1 MPLLLPESLP
11 CIPVLKSEGF
21 DVSDTASSSL
31 PAEVHPLRLLLLNL
45 MPQKEEAEM
54 EYYRMLSHHDL
65 WVEITLVK
73 MSGLTYKTT
82 PQAYVDTYYKDIAD
96 IMAGGECY
104 DGLIITGAPVEQM
117 PFEDVRYWKQ
127 LLDIYSW
134 MQVHVN
140 AILHICWGAQA
151 ALYGLFGI
159 PKYDLREKMFG
170 IFEQKIEISS
180 LPIFKGF
187 SNTFF
192 MPHSRHTEIR
202 RSDISSCKELEIVAS
217 SPVAGVSVVQTKD
230 WRQLFVT
237 GHLEYMPGRLAFE
250 YRRDLKKHL
259 PIHIPYNYFE
269 NDDPNG
275 AIIDSWRNDARRFY
289 KNWLEN
295 YVNNHS
301 LSHVKP

>member
-1 MPLLLPESLP
+1 MPIKIPNLLPATT
-11 CIPVLKSEGF
+11 VLQSENIF
-21 DVSDTASSSL
+21 VMTETRAMTQDIR
-31 PAEVHPLRLLLLNL
+31 PLRIALLNL
-45 MPQKEEAEM
+45 MPNKIQTETQLARLLGNTPLQIELELIHTKTHRSKNTSEEHL
-54 EYYRMLSHHDL
+54 LSF
-65 WVEITLVK
+65 
-73 MSGLTYKTT
+73 YKTFDD
-82 PQAYVDTYYKDIAD
+82 VKH
-96 IMAGGECY
+96 ENF

-187 SNTFF
+187 SNAFF

-202 RSDISSCKELEIVAS
+202 RSDISSCKALEIVAS

-230 WRQLFVT
+230 ERQLFVT